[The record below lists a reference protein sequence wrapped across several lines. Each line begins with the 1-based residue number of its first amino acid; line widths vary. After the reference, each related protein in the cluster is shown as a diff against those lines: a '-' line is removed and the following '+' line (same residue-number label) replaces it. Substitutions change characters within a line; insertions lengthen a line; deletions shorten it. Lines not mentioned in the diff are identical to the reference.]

1 MRLLPEPGFARTR
14 SAVRFI
20 PHSPSRIIV
29 RISEMTHIQVSRYR
43 KIFSFQWWII
53 VGISKL
59 EAATSKIFVWLIA
72 LNIQS
77 PQYQGEERA
86 VRIFDHFVRIE
97 TFWFMLENLDFMEVT
112 VKFGL
117 FCHPMEIRSSAPD
130 LHYIIKRPTMINFD
144 HQILANGWSDDKRRW
159 RRRCIISFNSQ
170 MSRAA
175 SVTMKALLPLENS
188 IKCKTIY
195 IH

>member
-1 MRLLPEPGFARTR
+1 
-14 SAVRFI
+14 
-20 PHSPSRIIV
+20 
-29 RISEMTHIQVSRYR
+29 MTHIQVSQYR
-43 KIFSFQWWII
+43 KMFF
-53 VGISKL
+53 ISM
-59 EAATSKIFVWLIA
+59 VNYCR
-72 LNIQS
+72 NIQTGGGHKQNICLAHSFEYTEATISRGGEGS
-77 PQYQGEERA
+77 PD
-86 VRIFDHFVRIE
+86 ICPFCTNWD
-97 TFWFMLENLDFMEVT
+97 FWFMLENSDFMEVT

-144 HQILANGWSDDKRRW
+144 HQILANGWCVLHSYLLPMITFDFESDESDDKRRW
-159 RRRCIISFNSQ
+159 NRRCIISFNSQ